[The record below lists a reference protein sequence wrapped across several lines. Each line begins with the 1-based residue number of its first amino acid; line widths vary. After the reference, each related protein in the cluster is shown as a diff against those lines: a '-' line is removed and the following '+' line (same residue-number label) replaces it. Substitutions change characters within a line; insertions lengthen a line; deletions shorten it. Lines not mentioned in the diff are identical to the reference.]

1 MSKKKRNSWNEN
13 VKQQN
18 EEIRKR
24 KGLNTPKTKEKTSP
38 GELHK
43 VQ

>member
-1 MSKKKRNSWNEN
+1 MKKKRNQKNEN
-13 VKQQN
+13 VKIQN
-18 EEIRKR
+18 DEIRKR
-24 KGLNTPKTKEKTSP
+24 KGMNTPKTKERTSP